1 MNCLVYS
8 PFCAILGLVGFSVA
22 TGALLSE
29 VTSSVTSSRTGSLK
43 VFMATGGS
51 TGFSF
56 LVGAD
61 SKAEFVSVKQA
72 LDLVSERHS
81 FDFLELDRALV
92 SLLASL
98 MAAGILIFSDYARS
112 MFSTTNEISVVS
124 LTLYEPAATV
134 ERRKYPGPALSS
146 LAYFSTVFSG
156 FLCGSETAG

>member
-1 MNCLVYS
+1 M
-8 PFCAILGLVGFSVA
+8 A

-29 VTSSVTSSRTGSLK
+29 VTSSVTSSSTGSLK

-56 LVGAD
+56 LVTAD
-61 SKAEFVSVKQA
+61 SLSDYSVKQA
-72 LDLVSERHS
+72 FERLSERHT

-98 MAAGILIFSDYARS
+98 IDAGILIFSDYARS
-112 MFSTTNEISVVS
+112 ISSTTNEISVVS

-146 LAYFSTVFSG
+146 LGCFSTVFSG
-156 FLCGSETAG
+156 FLEGSEIAGVALKSLQ